1 MSASP
6 TVLVVEDNQ
15 DVREIITEF
24 LSAYGFT
31 VISAID
37 GKEGLD
43 LFNKKSPDFVLAD
56 VLLPRTNGFQVCQ
69 TIKTGPRPV
78 PVILM
83 SALYK
88 SRNLQ
93 QEGKVKYGADDYLI
107 KPLDLMDL
115 ARRICKLLGI
125 ERPKPLDAPSP
136 EPVITETDVQPD
148 VGLAVDDE
156 GDLERT
162 PIEQVI
168 GWLFQQQS
176 TGRLAID
183 SYGIVRTM
191 YIKEGL
197 PIFVQ
202 STVREE
208 GFAHLLLVDGK
219 VTAEQLAE
227 AELKARATKTM
238 LGKVLVDNQAINKA
252 DLAQYLIKEV
262 DTRLM
267 HILQLPAGKYT
278 FTEDTS
284 FLEKIRRPEL
294 DIFDLVYHA
303 IRLYAPDERLRERF
317 APRLKRR
324 VLKNE
329 ELLAYAGRFNWEE
342 DHLDAFILIDGARTI
357 AKLIEETG
365 QTAEVIWQLLYTL
378 EVFGIV
384 RFQ

>member
-1 MSASP
+1 MSACP

-24 LSAYGFT
+24 LSAYGFS
-31 VISAID
+31 VISAVD

-56 VLLPRTNGFQVCQ
+56 VLLPRTNGFQLCQ

-125 ERPKPLDAPSP
+125 ERPKPLEAPPP
-136 EPVITETDVQPD
+136 EPVVTETDVQPD

-183 SYGIVRTM
+183 AYGIVRTM
-191 YIKEGL
+191 YIKDGL

-227 AELKARATKTM
+227 AELKARTTKAM
-238 LGKVLVDNQAINKA
+238 LGK
-252 DLAQYLIKEV
+252 
-262 DTRLM
+262 
-267 HILQLPAGKYT
+267 
-278 FTEDTS
+278 
-284 FLEKIRRPEL
+284 
-294 DIFDLVYHA
+294 
-303 IRLYAPDERLRERF
+303 
-317 APRLKRR
+317 
-324 VLKNE
+324 
-329 ELLAYAGRFNWEE
+329 
-342 DHLDAFILIDGARTI
+342 
-357 AKLIEETG
+357 
-365 QTAEVIWQLLYTL
+365 
-378 EVFGIV
+378 
-384 RFQ
+384 